1 MVAKMSQTT
10 SWVPMSSLPW
20 VQHKKWIPVGSM
32 GCVHTHQGRPAIE
45 GCGSPSHIQNVPE
58 KIKEDN
64 QKVRKTS

>member
-1 MVAKMSQTT
+1 
-10 SWVPMSSLPW
+10 
-20 VQHKKWIPVGSM
+20 M